1 MSLSLDDK
9 LLGEKVDNYCSS
21 DEGER
26 EEEDDD
32 APRKSEPK
40 EPTFVPEPEIKEY
53 NGYSTNTG
61 PKGVIN
67 DWREFK
73 RLETEKREEQEREK
87 QALLKKLSITC
98 RSHLDDE
105 REKQKDDLFMEQL
118 DREMEEFEEEFMKQ
132 YREKRIEE
140 MRRALQN
147 VPKYGKVVSLNSH
160 DFVDEIDKEQPQV
173 LVIVHVYEDK
183 NQACKNMNT
192 CLVSL
197 AEEYPTV
204 KFCKIKAS
212 ETKLSMKFAKD
223 GVPALLIYKGGEMIG
238 NFVRISDELGDD
250 FFTSD
255 IESFLE
261 EHSLLPSND
270 IVNKCI
276 KDKNTGENRCVLPQ
290 DDDDIDSDFD
300 LD

>member
-26 EEEDDD
+26 EDEEDDGPRSS
-32 APRKSEPK
+32 APSQ
-40 EPTFVPEPEIKEY
+40 PTFVPEPEIKEY
-53 NGYSTNTG
+53 SGYSTNTG

-73 RLETEKREEQEREK
+73 RLESEKKEEQEREK
-87 QALLKKLSITC
+87 QALVKKLSITC

-105 REKQKDDLFMEQL
+105 REKQKDDQFMEQIE
-118 DREMEEFEEEFMKQ
+118 REMDEIEEEFMKH

-147 VPKYGKVVSLNSH
+147 VPKFGKVVSLNSC
-160 DFVDEIDKEQPQV
+160 DFVDEIDKEKTQV
-173 LVIVHVYEDK
+173 VIVVHVYEDR
-183 NQACKNMNT
+183 NEACKTMNG
-192 CLVSL
+192 CLMSL

-204 KFCKIKAS
+204 KFCKIKAT
-212 ETKLSMKFAKD
+212 ETKLSMKFAKN
-223 GVPALLIYKGGEMIG
+223 GVPALLIYKGGDMVG
-238 NFVRISDELGDD
+238 NFIRISDELGDD
-250 FFTSD
+250 FFATD
-255 IESFLE
+255 VESFLE
-261 EHSLLPSND
+261 EHSFLPNND
-270 IVNKCI
+270 IINKCI
-276 KDKNTGENRCVLPQ
+276 KDKNTGENRCILP
-290 DDDDIDSDFD
+290 DDEDTDSDFD

>member
-26 EEEDDD
+26 DDD
-32 APRKSEPK
+32 SDDEPRSAEAVQ
-40 EPTFVPEPEIKEY
+40 PTFVPEPEIKEY

-73 RLETEKREEQEREK
+73 RLETEKKGEQERER

-105 REKQKDDLFMEQL
+105 REKQKDEQFMEKME
-118 DREMEEFEEEFMKQ
+118 REMDEIEEEFMKQ

-140 MRRALQN
+140 MRKALQN
-147 VPKYGKVVSLNSH
+147 VPKFGGVVPLSSN
-160 DFVDEIDKEQPQV
+160 DFVDEIDKENPQV
-173 LVIVHVYEDK
+173 YIIVHVYEDRSK
-183 NQACKNMNT
+183 ACKTMNG
-192 CLVSL
+192 CLVNL
-197 AEEYPTV
+197 AQEYPTV
-204 KFCKIKAS
+204 KFCKIRAT

-223 GVPALLIYKGGEMIG
+223 GVPALLIYKGGDMIG
-238 NFVRISDELGDD
+238 NFIRISDELGDD
-250 FFTSD
+250 FFSSD
-255 IESFLE
+255 VESILE
-261 EHSLLPSND
+261 EHSFLPNND
-270 IVNKCI
+270 VINKCI
-276 KDKNTGENRCVLPQ
+276 KDKTTGEKRSVLAE
-290 DDDDIDSDFD
+290 DDDTDSDFD
-300 LD
+300 ID